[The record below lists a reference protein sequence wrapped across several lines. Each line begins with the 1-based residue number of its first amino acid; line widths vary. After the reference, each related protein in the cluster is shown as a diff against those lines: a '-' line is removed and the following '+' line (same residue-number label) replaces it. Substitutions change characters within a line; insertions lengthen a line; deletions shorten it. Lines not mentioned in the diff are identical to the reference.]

1 MTDVCLFESQYS
13 ESSPLES
20 SPLGSRLGLAHVY
33 LSILESLLQI
43 VIDSFI
49 RDLTDQS
56 KIRNPHFLLLC
67 GIESGLL
74 DIRLAAARRSSS
86 STPILG
92 FLGLLALRSS
102 TDPLL
107 QSWISYRTRREDYTT
122 YDHLP

>member
-13 ESSPLES
+13 ESSPLKD
-20 SPLGSRLGLAHVY
+20 SPHDSRLGLAHVD

-43 VIDSFI
+43 VIDGFI

-74 DIRLAAARRSSS
+74 NIRLAAARRSSS

-92 FLGLLALRSS
+92 FLGLLTLWSS
-102 TDPLL
+102 TDPLI
-107 QSWISYRTRREDYTT
+107 QSKISSGIRR
-122 YDHLP
+122 